1 MLNRMVKHGW
11 RVLAL
16 ALVLCAPADGL
27 NAGQPAAA
35 APRRIVSLAPSL
47 TETLFALG
55 AGNEVVGVT
64 EFCTYP
70 PEVRAR
76 PRVGGYYDT
85 NLEAVLGLRPDLVV
99 LLPESREQRARLER
113 LGLQTLTVE
122 QHSLAGIYRSYLVLG
137 SATGH
142 EAEAAVLAERFAAAC
157 RRVRER
163 TRSLPVQR
171 VLLVLG
177 RDHGAE
183 DLREV
188 YAAGRGELY
197 DELLGLCGCV
207 NAFRAAR
214 PKYPKL
220 SAEGVLALDP
230 DLVLE
235 LVPTAEGSR
244 GEPALLS
251 AWHRLPGLRA
261 GREGRIRLL
270 IGDELTIPGPRWTE
284 VILKIGRS
292 LRPEA
297 AWDQA
302 R

>member
-1 MLNRMVKHGW
+1 MVKHSL
-11 RVLAL
+11 RVLTL
-16 ALVLCAPADGL
+16 ALVLCAPAGGL
-27 NAGQPAAA
+27 NAGQPAA

-55 AGNEVVGVT
+55 AGEAVVGVT
-64 EFCTYP
+64 EFCTFP
-70 PEVRAR
+70 PEAR
-76 PRVGGYYDT
+76 DLPRVGGYYDT

-99 LLPESREQRARLER
+99 LLPESREARER
-113 LGLQTLTVE
+113 LDRMGLRTLTVE
-122 QHSLAGIYRSYLVLG
+122 QHSLAGIYRSYQVLG

-157 RRVRER
+157 RRLRER
-163 TRSLPVQR
+163 TRSLPVRR

-177 RDHGAE
+177 RDHGAD

-207 NAFRAAR
+207 NAFRADR
-214 PKYPKL
+214 PRYPKL

-235 LVPTAEGSR
+235 LVPTAEGDR
-244 GEPALLS
+244 GEAALLS
-251 AWHRLPGLRA
+251 AWRRLPGLRA
-261 GREGRIRLL
+261 AREGNVRVLV
-270 IGDELTIPGPRWTE
+270 GDELTIPGPRWTG
-284 VILKIGRS
+284 VILTIGRT

-297 AWDQA
+297 EWDPTL
-302 R
+302 